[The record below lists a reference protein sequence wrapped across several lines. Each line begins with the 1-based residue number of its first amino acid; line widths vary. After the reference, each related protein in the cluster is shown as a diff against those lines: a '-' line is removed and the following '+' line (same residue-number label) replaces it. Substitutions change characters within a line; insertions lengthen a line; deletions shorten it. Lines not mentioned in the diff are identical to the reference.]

1 MNSQIHKVISLVAHV
16 LRVHRSAF
24 IFHRFFK
31 ITCLLLL
38 FVQYGWAQENYENH
52 EIFGVNK
59 LAPHAEVFPF
69 SNEVTAIQADKTCSE
84 WYQSLNGLWRFNW
97 VKKPAD
103 KPKDFHKEAYD
114 DSDWTFFPV
123 PANWEV
129 HGYDY
134 PIYLDE
140 KYPFTTQ
147 WPNVSK
153 DYNPVGS
160 YRRTIDIPKNWLERD
175 VILYFGAVKSAL
187 YVWVNGQK
195 VGYSQ
200 GSKTPAEFNI
210 TPYLRAGKNTLAIQ
224 IYRWS
229 DASYIESQDMLRLS
243 GIEREVYVYAKPKV
257 SIQDFFVKNNLTSNY
272 KDGQLNTTILL
283 KNSHKKRRKLRIE
296 ATLLDIDNGYEPVYS
311 ITQKLKLPANKE
323 QKVSF
328 GGVIPKVKKWTAE
341 TPNLYQLVIKLTD
354 EKTRA
359 IIEVISDKIGFRT
372 VKIENSQLLVNGQP
386 IYIRG
391 VDRHET
397 DPHKG
402 HVITKELMLKD
413 IQLMKQHNI
422 NAVRSS
428 HYPNHPDWY
437 DLCDKY
443 GLYVVD
449 EANIESHPLA
459 NSEDTQIGNEMS
471 WLPAHLD
478 RTQRM
483 FHRDKNHP
491 SIIIWSLGNE
501 AGHGEVFNQI
511 YQYLKREDDTRPVQ
525 YEPAEKANYTDIF
538 CPMYPPIEKLVTY
551 AESNPERPAIMIEY
565 CHAMGNSVGNLQDY
579 WDVIEEYP
587 VLQGGF
593 IWDWVDQSLEYT
605 NEKGVKYLAYGHDYH
620 PDLPTDGNFLNNGL
634 VSPFRVPHP
643 HLKEV
648 KKVYAPLKF
657 RLVDVNN
664 GLIEIYNKRFFKGL
678 DDLNIRWILKEEGI
692 EIAQGDLGVKEIDP
706 QDRQYVLVDL
716 ADIPMDGNKEYL
728 LKISAITNQELPLLP
743 IGHEVA
749 WEQFEIPVE
758 KPADQSATIVFDEPL
773 KMVKL
778 SNDTFQIT
786 GQDFVAK
793 VDGRTNELVY
803 YGYKNKPLLMSAPKP
818 NFWRPPTDNDLGNGM
833 QKWAAIWKDM
843 GKKGIAIPD
852 AKLSHEQADTF
863 AGFYMDYVFPDSLDI
878 QLKVMLRIYAN
889 GMIQYDYNYRS
900 KNSSL
905 PNIPRIGMQFQL
917 PADFQFMEWYGKGP
931 HETYWDRQSS
941 GEVGIW
947 KGKVW
952 DQLHNYSRPQESG
965 NKMGVRWMSL
975 KDDDGFGFKAITTS
989 ESLSMSAWQ
998 LATEDLDFVAGAK
1011 GAESASGLVP
1021 VTSKHGADLLPRN
1034 FITWNID
1041 FKQMGV
1047 GGDNSWGRLVHEA
1060 YTLPANQGYQYSFRL
1075 LPVGE

>member
-1 MNSQIHKVISLVAHV
+1 MKQFSIINYILLVF
-16 LRVHRSAF
+16 LQF
-24 IFHRFFK
+24 G
-31 ITCLLLL
+31 L
-38 FVQYGWAQENYENH
+38 AQENHENH

-59 LAPHAEVFPF
+59 LTPHAEVFPF
-69 SNEVTAIQADKTCSE
+69 ANEIAAIKGDKLDSE
-84 WYQSLNGLWRFNW
+84 WYQSLNGLWKFSW

-103 KPKDFHKEAYD
+103 KPANFQTENYD
-114 DSDWTFFPV
+114 DSDWRYFPV

-153 DYNPVGS
+153 EYNPVGS
-160 YRRTIDIPKNWLERD
+160 YRRIVDIPKNWLERD

-187 YVWVNGQK
+187 YVWVNGEI

-210 TPYLRAGKNTLAIQ
+210 SPYLRAGKNTIALQ

-243 GIEREVYVYAKPKV
+243 GIEREVYVYAKPKI
-257 SIQDFFVKNNLTSNY
+257 SIQDFFVKNELTNDY
-272 KDGQLNTTILL
+272 RNGQLNTAILL
-283 KNSHKKRRKLRIE
+283 KNNLKKGRKKLKVE
-296 ATLLDIDNGYEPVYS
+296 CTLLDIKNEYKPVYQLVEK
-311 ITQKLKLPANKE
+311 IKLSANKE
-323 QKVSF
+323 IKVTFEGIISN
-328 GGVIPKVKKWTAE
+328 VKKWTAE

-354 EKTRA
+354 AKTKEV
-359 IIEVISDKIGFRT
+359 IEVISDKVGFRN
-372 VKIENSQLLVNGQP
+372 VEIQNSQLLVNGQP

-397 DPHKG
+397 HPITG

-437 DLCDKY
+437 DLCDEY
-443 GLYVVD
+443 GLYVID

-459 NSEDTQIGNEMS
+459 NSEDTQIGNELS

-501 AGHGEVFNQI
+501 AGHGEIFRQM
-511 YQYLKREDDTRPVQ
+511 YQYLKKEDDTRPVQ
-525 YEPAEKANYTDIF
+525 YEPAEKGDYTDIF
-538 CPMYPPIEKLVTY
+538 CPMYPPIEKLVDY
-551 AESNPERPAIMIEY
+551 ANSNPTRPAIMIEY

-579 WDVIEEYP
+579 WDAIEAYP
-587 VLQGGF
+587 SLQGGF
-593 IWDWVDQSLEYT
+593 IWDWVDQSLEYIS
-605 NEKGVKYLAYGHDYH
+605 EKGVKYLAYGHDYH

-634 VSPFRVPHP
+634 VSPFREPHP
-643 HLKEV
+643 HLQEV
-648 KKVYAPLKF
+648 KKVYEPVKF
-657 RLVDVNN
+657 RLVDASN
-664 GLIEIYNKRFFKGL
+664 GLVEIYNKNFFKTIE
-678 DDLNIRWILKEEGI
+678 DLNIRWILKEDGI
-692 EIAQGDLGVKEIDP
+692 EIAKGNLGVKEIEP

-716 ADIPMDGNKEYL
+716 EEIKLDDNKEYF
-728 LKISAITNQELPLLP
+728 LKISAITNQELPLVP
-743 IGHEVA
+743 VGHEVA
-749 WEQFEIPVE
+749 WEQFNFSVADKKEREETALNEPFLSKDFLKTIPALDAVDWFN
-758 KPADQSATIVFDEPL
+758 KDTISVWGQNFE
-773 KMVKL
+773 VKIDAKTHQIINYQYRNKLLL
-778 SNDTFQIT
+778 SN
-786 GQDFVAK
+786 
-793 VDGRTNELVY
+793 
-803 YGYKNKPLLMSAPKP
+803 SPKP

-833 QKWAAIWKDM
+833 HDWAAVWKDASTNWE
-843 GKKGIAIPD
+843 IHNIPLMISD
-852 AKLSHEQADTF
+852 SNFITF
-863 AGFYMDYVFPDSLDI
+863 SLDYLPVSTGGAGVKLTYTI
-878 QLKVMLRIYAN
+878 LGDGSIN
-889 GMIQYDYNYRS
+889 FDYTFTSTNE
-900 KNSSL
+900 KL
-905 PNIPRIGMQFQL
+905 PNIPRVGMQFQL

-931 HETYWDRQSS
+931 DETYWDRQSS

-952 DQLHNYSRPQESG
+952 DQLHAYSRPQESG
-965 NKMGVRWMSL
+965 NKMDVRWMSL
-975 KDDDGFGFKAITTS
+975 KNEDGLGFLASTTS
-989 ESLSMSAWQ
+989 VPLSMSAWQ
-998 LATEDLDFVAGAK
+998 LAMEDLGFVAGAK

-1021 VTSKHGADLLPRN
+1021 ITSKHGADLLPRD

-1041 FKQMGV
+1041 FKQMGL
-1047 GGDNSWGRLVHEA
+1047 GGDTSWGRMVHEE
-1060 YTLPANQGYQYSFRL
+1060 YTIPADKTYTYSFRL
-1075 LPVGE
+1075 MPVKD

>member
-1 MNSQIHKVISLVAHV
+1 MKRLTLIHC
-16 LRVHRSAF
+16 
-24 IFHRFFK
+24 IF
-31 ITCLLLL
+31 L
-38 FVQYGWAQENYENH
+38 FALQFGFAQENHENH

-59 LAPHAEVFPF
+59 LAPYAEVFPF
-69 SNEVTAIQADKTCSE
+69 ANEITAIKGDKIDSE
-84 WYQSLNGLWRFNW
+84 WYQSLNGLWKFNW
-97 VKKPAD
+97 VKKPVD
-103 KPKDFHKEAYD
+103 KPANFHTEAYD
-114 DSDWTFFPV
+114 DSDWIYFPV

-153 DYNPVGS
+153 EYNPVGS
-160 YRRTIDIPKNWLERD
+160 YRRTVDVPKNWLERD

-210 TPYLRAGKNTLAIQ
+210 SPYLRAGENTIALQ

-257 SIQDFFVKNNLTSNY
+257 SIQDFFVKNELTNDY
-272 KDGQLNTTILL
+272 KNGQFSTEILL
-283 KNSHKKRRKLRIE
+283 KNSLEKGRKKLKVE
-296 ATLLDIDNGYEPVYS
+296 CKLLDIENGYKAVYQ
-311 ITQKLKLPANKE
+311 IVEKIKLPSNKAT
-323 QKVSF
+323 KVTFS
-328 GGVIPKVKKWTAE
+328 GIIPNVKKWTAE
-341 TPNLYQLVIKLTD
+341 TPNLYQLVIKLMD
-354 EKTRA
+354 VKTREVV
-359 IIEVISDKIGFRT
+359 EVISDKVGFRK
-372 VKIENSQLLVNGQP
+372 VEIKNSQLLINGQP

-397 DPHKG
+397 HPITG
-402 HVITKELMLKD
+402 HVMTKELMLQD

-437 DLCDKY
+437 DLCDEY
-443 GLYVVD
+443 GLYVID

-501 AGHGEVFNQI
+501 AGHGEIFRKM
-511 YQYLKREDDTRPVQ
+511 YQYLKKEDGTRPVQ
-525 YEPAEKANYTDIF
+525 YEPAEKGDYTDIF
-538 CPMYPPIEKLVTY
+538 CPMYPPIEKLVNY
-551 AESNPERPAIMIEY
+551 ANSNPTRPAIMIEY

-579 WDVIEEYP
+579 WDIIEDYP
-587 VLQGGF
+587 SLQGGF

-643 HLKEV
+643 HLQEV
-648 KKVYAPLKF
+648 KKVYEPVKF
-657 RLVDVNN
+657 RLVDASN
-664 GLIEIYNKRFFKGL
+664 GLIEIYNKNFFT
-678 DDLNIRWILKEEGI
+678 DLNHLNFQWTLIANGK
-692 EIAQGDLGVKEIDP
+692 EIAKGDLGVKEVAP
-706 QDRQYVLVDL
+706 QDRKYVLVDL
-716 ADIPMDGNKEYL
+716 ENIELDVNKEYF
-728 LKISAITNQELPLLP
+728 LKMSAVTNQELPLIP
-743 IGHEVA
+743 VGYEVA
-749 WEQFEIPVE
+749 WGQFDLTKKQTEDIPNEEVIATSVFPNTLDAE
-758 KPADQSATIVFDEPL
+758 LDFSDFPKSLFYEDTIVL
-773 KMVKL
+773 KGKNIIIKISSKTREIL
-778 SNDTFQIT
+778 SYTYQ
-786 GQDFVAK
+786 GQ
-793 VDGRTNELVY
+793 
-803 YGYKNKPLLMSAPKP
+803 PLLLGHPKP

-833 QKWAAIWKDM
+833 QEWAAVWK
-843 GKKGIAIPD
+843 K
-852 AKLSHEQADTF
+852 
-863 AGFYMDYVFPDSLDI
+863 AGENVVSTT
-878 QLKVMLRIYAN
+878 N
-889 GMIQYDYNYRS
+889 GMSVSDSNYVTFYLDYYPEETIGTGVKTNYTIYTDGS
-900 KNSSL
+900 IEFNYTYNSTNARL
-905 PNIPRIGMQFQL
+905 PNLPRLGMQFQL
-917 PADFQFMEWYGKGP
+917 PAEFQFMEWYGKGP

-941 GEVGIW
+941 GEIGIW

-952 DQLHNYSRPQESG
+952 DQLHAYSRPQESG
-965 NKMGVRWMSL
+965 NKMDVRWMSL
-975 KDDDGFGFKAITTS
+975 KNDDGLGFLASTTS
-989 ESLSMSAWQ
+989 VPLSMSAWQ
-998 LATEDLDFVAGAK
+998 LAMEDLDFVAGAK
-1011 GAESASGLVP
+1011 GVESASGLVP
-1021 VTSKHGADLLPRN
+1021 VTSKHGADLLPRD

-1041 FKQMGV
+1041 FKQMGL
-1047 GGDNSWGRLVHEA
+1047 GGDTSWGRMVHEEYTIPADKA
-1060 YTLPANQGYQYSFRL
+1060 YKYSFRL
-1075 LPVGE
+1075 IPVKD